1 MQQASGFQATAAAQ
15 ARICGEV
22 AQALEQATSGTR
34 QLDLLVA
41 CALGEADI
49 GSDTVFHEL
58 LAAGAIPA
66 HAGLLGISS
75 CAPFTT
81 SLDAALPGEAIVL
94 SVYAPGRRQWSAVH
108 RDRNGEETVAHAANE
123 TLARRAAALKAL
135 ARALTA
141 GDIANEDD
149 YDDFGEVS
157 VDQVLADAV
166 PSTPAVPPRRRS
178 LEQAARLE
186 QGQDPAELRRIL
198 RSISAGERQPP
209 LTRNAG
215 HTGAETAANDIE
227 GDARPDDDWE
237 IRF

>member
-1 MQQASGFQATAAAQ
+1 MQQASGFQPTAAAQ

-22 AQALEQATSGTR
+22 AQALEQAARGTR

-94 SVYAPGRRQWSAVH
+94 TVYAPGRRQWSAVH
-108 RDRNGEETVAHAANE
+108 RDRNGEETVAHAISE

-135 ARALTA
+135 ARAFA
-141 GDIANEDD
+141 VGNASNEDVH
-149 YDDFGEVS
+149 DDFGEVS

-166 PSTPAVPPRRRS
+166 PSSQTAPPRRQS

-198 RSISAGERQPP
+198 RSISAAERPPP

-215 HTGAETAANDIE
+215 DTRAEAAANDIE
-227 GDARPDDDWE
+227 DNARPGDDWE